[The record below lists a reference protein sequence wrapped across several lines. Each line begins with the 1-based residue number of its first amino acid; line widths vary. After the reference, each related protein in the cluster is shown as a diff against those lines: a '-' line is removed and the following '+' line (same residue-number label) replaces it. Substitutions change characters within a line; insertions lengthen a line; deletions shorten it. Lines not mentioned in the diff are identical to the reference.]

1 MEKKGYYDFEFS
13 FEDVV
18 NERATVE
25 ELFYVKDLQQRKY
38 FLTAEIEQATV
49 GDLVRHIMQLNRE
62 DTGIPT
68 EQRRPILL
76 YISSPGGEVDAG
88 FELIDAILA
97 SKTPVYTV
105 NLGCQYSMAF
115 LIGLAGHKRFA
126 SRNAKFLMHD
136 GSNFVYGNSSKVQDR
151 VKFDARVE
159 ERVREYVLSRSRIS
173 QQEYDSKFRVEWYM
187 FADEAKEKGFTDF
200 IIGVDCDM
208 DAVV

>member
-13 FEDVV
+13 FEDVI

-25 ELFYVKDLQQRKY
+25 ELFYVKDLQQRKF

-62 DTGIPT
+62 DMGIPA

-76 YISSPGGEVDAG
+76 YIASPGGEVNAG
-88 FELIDAILA
+88 FQLIDAILT

-159 ERVREYVLSRSRIS
+159 ERVREYVLSRSRITP
-173 QQEYDSKFRVEWYM
+173 QEYDSKFRVEWYM

>member
-13 FEDVV
+13 FEDVI

-25 ELFYVKDLQQRKY
+25 ELFYVKDLQQRKF

-62 DTGIPT
+62 DMGIPA

-76 YISSPGGEVDAG
+76 YIASPGGEVDAG
-88 FELIDAILA
+88 FQLIDAILT

-159 ERVREYVLSRSRIS
+159 ERVREYVLSRSRITP
-173 QQEYDSKFRVEWYM
+173 QEYDSKFRVEWYM